1 MLHFIRSAYLKH
13 FQHTGLTVS
22 DWTNKFIYFL
32 VWHTSSAKVRPLKTF
47 QQRITEKTGALHIA
61 VSFVLIFSVVLV
73 VKSTALNRNK
83 RWPCTDD
90 RVHDCMGLEVQR
102 QGGVN
107 SWGARG
113 LLAFRQASGI
123 CLEDPE
129 LNLLVPV
136 RTHLL
141 PEDWLS
147 CPASWKTKDVSDAT
161 TLFNQSCLIIIPYYL
176 LGACSLTLYSY

>member
-1 MLHFIRSAYLKH
+1 MPIWSISNIQAWQCQTEQTSSSTFWYDIPPLLKSGHLKH
-13 FQHTGLTVS
+13 F
-22 DWTNKFIYFL
+22 NKGSQKRLEHYILQFHLYLFL
-32 VWHTSSAKVRPLKTF
+32 V
-47 QQRITEKTGALHIA
+47 
-61 VSFVLIFSVVLV
+61 V